1 MSSDIPLTNA
11 FKSGMA
17 MRKKA
22 DSKMPEVNSIPEE
35 LLMKMAKNK
44 THKQAFRKNIGGQT
58 MAFGKGEGLRF
69 KAGQNK
75 KDTINEALN

>member
-44 THKQAFRKNIGGQT
+44 TQKQAYRKNIGG
-58 MAFGKGEGLRF
+58 
-69 KAGQNK
+69 
-75 KDTINEALN
+75 